1 MIAKSPSS
9 SRDTI
14 AEKEVV
20 MDRENRIPI
29 ELDVDSDVGARI
41 RLGIVWA
48 DPVVTTASA
57 AALDA
62 EMQALAGSLREK
74 FARRSPS
81 EIAPLAWA
89 RELYKAFGIDP
100 TRTRPS
106 SEALLRRVL
115 KDKPLPRIL
124 NAVDLC
130 NLCSLRFLLPLGLYD
145 GAKIRSPVRLRRGR
159 PGEAYEGIRKNEVHL
174 EGRLVLGDQEGAFGN
189 PTSDSLRTSVDPG
202 TTTLWMVVFAPASYP
217 SELMEE
223 NVRFA
228 RCAMERHLAPEGGA
242 VATAGAGWG
251 NPTSGSVG

>member
-1 MIAKSPSS
+1 
-9 SRDTI
+9 
-14 AEKEVV
+14 
-20 MDRENRIPI
+20 MDREIRIPI
-29 ELDVDSDVGARI
+29 ELEVDSEVGSRI

-48 DPVVTTASA
+48 DPVVTAVSA
-57 AALDA
+57 PALDA
-62 EMQALAGSLREK
+62 EMQQLAGSLREK
-74 FARRSPS
+74 FAGRSPS

-130 NLCSLRFLLPLGLYD
+130 NLCSLHFLLPLGLYD
-145 GAKIRSPVRLRRGR
+145 GAKIRPPVRLRQGR
-159 PGEAYEGIRKNEVHL
+159 PGEAYEGIRKDEVHL
-174 EGRLVLGDQEGAFGN
+174 EGRLVLGDRDGAFGN

-202 TTTLWMVVFAPASYP
+202 TTSLWMVIFAPASYP
-217 SELMEE
+217 SELMDE

-228 RCAMERHLAPEGGA
+228 RGAMERHLAPEGRV

-251 NPTSGSVG
+251 NPNGGSVG